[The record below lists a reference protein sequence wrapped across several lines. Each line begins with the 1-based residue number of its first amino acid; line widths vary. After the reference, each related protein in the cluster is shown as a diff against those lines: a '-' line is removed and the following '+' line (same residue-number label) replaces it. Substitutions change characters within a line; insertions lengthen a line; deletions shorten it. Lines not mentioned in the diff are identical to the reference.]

1 MTDGFIW
8 GGFNFKKFCRIL
20 FRNFWMIIAVMIITY
35 LGLTLI
41 DKRTYTPRYT
51 STAVAAVYPMTSFYR
66 YHNIENVS
74 DLSSKTGVIGSVLNS
89 DMFQL
94 EFHNQNPDLKDF
106 TIDCTQVANTDL
118 LVMYGTSGS
127 PKNAFE
133 GIQTALEYYSRFS
146 GDMTGAPEIKII
158 LGPEAPYLSGDSK
171 IRSNRA
177 RLCILSGVMMAGLLF
192 LVYVAKTTYK
202 TERCIRRHYKNV
214 RFFSLPFISS
224 KSGKRNGICLKKK
237 GQEPIK
243 KLAVEI
249 KQVLKKSNKKTLL
262 ATSYADH
269 EGGTAVISE
278 LARELAEQNEK
289 VILIEMEA
297 PQHDSVTGLDPSDDM
312 KKYSL
317 LDVLQQKCTVKDA
330 MLYKEELKIHCIQLG
345 IDSIDVV
352 FSYSVDD
359 VRRVLSDCREC
370 ADIVLVNGTAWLPS
384 KHAQIWHEAVDASVA
399 LCRQEEADFFKVDK
413 MLNDLQ
419 KSNTYFAG
427 CVLLGF

>member
-8 GGFNFKKFCRIL
+8 GGFNIRKFCRL
-20 FRNFWMIIAVMIITY
+20 FLRNFWMVIAIMIITY
-35 LGLTLI
+35 LGLGFV
-41 DKRTYTPRYT
+41 DKQTYTPQYT
-51 STAVAAVYPMTSFYR
+51 SAAVAAVYPVSSSYR
-66 YHNIENVS
+66 YHTIENTYN
-74 DLSSKTGVIGSVLNS
+74 LSSKTEDMSAVFNS
-89 DMFQL
+89 DLFKTGLYDQDPSL
-94 EFHNQNPDLKDF
+94 QDCA
-106 TIDCTQVANTDL
+106 IDCYPIANTDL
-118 LVMYGTSGS
+118 LVMHGTSGI

-133 GIQTALEYYSRFS
+133 GIQTAIEYYSRFS
-146 GDMTGAPEIKII
+146 GNMTGAPEIRVI
-158 LGPEAPYLSGDSK
+158 LGPEAPYLDGDSK

-177 RLCILSGVMMAGLLF
+177 RLCILSGLLMAGLLF
-192 LVYVAKTTYK
+192 LMYVAKTTYK
-202 TERCIRRHYKNV
+202 TERCIRRRYKNV
-214 RFFSLPFISS
+214 RFFSLPITGSRSGKKNGISS
-224 KSGKRNGICLKKK
+224 KNNSQELIKR
-237 GQEPIK
+237 
-243 KLAVEI
+243 LAIEI

-289 VILIEMEA
+289 VILIETEV
-297 PQHDSVTGLDPSDDM
+297 PQHDSAPGLDLSDDM

-330 MLYKEELKIHCIQLG
+330 MLYKEELKVHCIQLG
-345 IDSIDVV
+345 IDSIDVD
-352 FSYSVDD
+352 FSYSAED

-370 ADIVLVNGTAWLPS
+370 ADIVLVNGTAWFPS
-384 KHAQIWHEAVDASVA
+384 QHVQIWHEAVDASIA
-399 LCRQEEADFFKVDK
+399 LCRQDDADFFKVDN